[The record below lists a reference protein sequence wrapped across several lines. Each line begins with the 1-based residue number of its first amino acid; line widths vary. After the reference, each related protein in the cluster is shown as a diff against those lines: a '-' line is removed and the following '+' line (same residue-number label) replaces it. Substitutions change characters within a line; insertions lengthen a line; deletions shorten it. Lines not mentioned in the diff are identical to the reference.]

1 MVNKGIFFLTRKKV
15 YFRNGVSK
23 LNNSQNLFCLGRGE
37 EKMTA
42 KIIKGNEIAQ
52 QIREELK
59 QETAQLKEKYNV
71 VPGLVTILV
80 GENPASMSY
89 VTAKQKT
96 SKELGFYS
104 IQDNQPESITEEQL
118 LRLIDKYNKN
128 PKIHGI
134 LVQLPLPK
142 HINEP
147 KVLYAIDPKKD
158 VDGFHPVNVG
168 KLMIGEADY
177 LPCTPA
183 GIQQLLIRSG
193 VKTDGAEVVV
203 VGRSNIV
210 GKPIANILLQKQ
222 KGANATVTICHTGT
236 RDMAFH
242 TKRADILIVA
252 AGKPK
257 AITANIVKEGAVVID
272 VGVNRIGMTPEGKAK
287 VCGDVDFEAVK
298 EKASAITPV
307 PGGVGPMT
315 ITMLMVNT
323 VKAAKLAAGIQ

>member
-1 MVNKGIFFLTRKKV
+1 
-15 YFRNGVSK
+15 
-23 LNNSQNLFCLGRGE
+23 
-37 EKMTA
+37 MTA
-42 KIIKGNEIAQ
+42 QLISGVEIAR

-59 QETAQLKEKYNV
+59 EETARLKEKFAV
-71 VPGLVTILV
+71 APGLVTILV
-80 GENPASMSY
+80 GENPASVSY
-89 VTAKQKT
+89 VTAKQKA
-96 SKELGFYS
+96 SKELGFHS
-104 IQDNQPESITEEQL
+104 VQDNQPDTISETDL
-118 LRLIDKYNKN
+118 LALIERYNRD
-128 PKIHGI
+128 PQIHGI

-142 HINEP
+142 HINET

-168 KLMIGEADY
+168 KMMIGEADY

-210 GKPIANILLQKQ
+210 GKPITNILLQKQ

-236 RDMAFH
+236 RDIAFH
-242 TKRADILIVA
+242 TRRADILIVA

-257 AITANIVKEGAVVID
+257 AVTADMVKEGAVVID
-272 VGVNRIGMTPEGKAK
+272 VGVNRLGVTAEGKAK
-287 VCGDVDFEAVK
+287 LCGDVDFENVK
-298 EKASAITPV
+298 EKAAAITPV

-315 ITMLMVNT
+315 ITMLMMNT
-323 VKAAKLAAGIQ
+323 VKAAKLAAKFTG

>member
-1 MVNKGIFFLTRKKV
+1 
-15 YFRNGVSK
+15 
-23 LNNSQNLFCLGRGE
+23 
-37 EKMTA
+37 MTA
-42 KIIKGNEIAQ
+42 KLINGNEVAQ
-52 QIREELK
+52 VIREELK
-59 QETAQLKEKYNV
+59 QEVAQIKEKYNV
-71 VPGLVTILV
+71 TPGLVTILV
-80 GENPASMSY
+80 GENPASISY

-96 SKELGFYS
+96 SKDLGFYS
-104 IQDNQPESITEEQL
+104 IQDNQSQDITEEQL
-118 LRLIDKYNKN
+118 LNLIDKYNKD

-142 HINEP
+142 HINET

-168 KLMIGEADY
+168 KLMIGEADF

-193 VKTDGAEVVV
+193 AKIDGAEVVV

-210 GKPIANILLQKQ
+210 GKPITNILLQKQ

-236 RDMAFH
+236 KDMAFH

-257 AITANIVKEGAVVID
+257 AVTADMVKEGVVVID

-287 VCGDVDFEAVK
+287 LCGDVDFDGVK

-315 ITMLMVNT
+315 ITMLMMNT
-323 VKAAKLAAGIQ
+323 VKAAKVAAGVK